1 MLSGLCHVWYLL
13 RLSRR
18 LHGCFE
24 IKFASRR
31 LSRSDSDLAD
41 SVVFYES
48 GARGQEI
55 AAAGGKKEKPRRRTA
70 LYKKPRK
77 TAAIYAKAQKASRT
91 LLGSGA
97 GAAVAWDC
105 PLRASVRHGRVYFG
119 AGGTVTP
126 DGVNSS
132 EVARAA
138 MHERI
143 YEYLATPIPTRR
155 GDKQE
160 RQTLQL
166 CPRTTVCD

>member
-1 MLSGLCHVWYLL
+1 MGLRGAYLLSGLCHVWYLL

-41 SVVFYES
+41 SGTAVFYES

-105 PLRASVRHGRVYFG
+105 PLRASVRHGRVFWG
-119 AGGTVTP
+119 GRAGLSLQTASTQ
-126 DGVNSS
+126 
-132 EVARAA
+132 A
-138 MHERI
+138 
-143 YEYLATPIPTRR
+143 
-155 GDKQE
+155 KWQE
-160 RQTLQL
+160 LPCTSAF
-166 CPRTTVCD
+166 TNI